1 MRDLIKKP
9 RSKIKPAKIRF
20 MSAVDDGD
28 HSYNMATSLDKT
40 ALENTICHSQ
50 VELLDHIVKHATQ
63 KSNLKMLDNSA
74 EETFLP
80 ENPKEAKKI
89 FNESRKGFELNKKL
103 RVQAANIGKIVP
115 LQATYCIAQP

>member
-1 MRDLIKKP
+1 
-9 RSKIKPAKIRF
+9 

-28 HSYNMATSLDKT
+28 HSYNMPSSLDKT

-74 EETFLP
+74 EETILP

-103 RVQAANIGKIVP
+103 RVQAANIVKIVP